1 MMMGH
6 HFMGDVPFRTV
17 YIHGLVRDERGQKM
31 SKSKG
36 NVIDPLDLVEQ
47 YGADALRFTICALT
61 GPGRD
66 VKLGAARVESHR
78 SFVTKLWNAARFC
91 EMNGVVPDPDFQ
103 PAQATLPLTRWILA
117 AASDAAAEAEAA
129 LESYRLNDYA
139 AAGYRFTWNVFCD
152 WFLELAKPALAAPD
166 TAEALEVR
174 RTAGHVL
181 GLILRLLHPVMP
193 YVTEELWDHF
203 GYGPAGS
210 LIRAEWPQPFTVP
223 GAAEARAELDWLVR
237 LVGEVRAVR
246 SEMNVPPSQKGAIL
260 LKDASPETLARGERW
275 IEAIGRMARAS
286 SFGPLLGEMPRGA
299 AQAVVDE
306 ATVVLPLAG
315 LIDLDAER
323 ARLARERAKAADE
336 AGKVLKKLGNPD
348 FVSRAK
354 EEVVAENR
362 ERLAAAEAEM
372 ARLDA
377 ALARIE

>member
-1 MMMGH
+1 
-6 HFMGDVPFRTV
+6 VAP
-17 YIHGLVRDERGQKM
+17 
-31 SKSKG
+31 
-36 NVIDPLDLVEQ
+36 
-47 YGADALRFTICALT
+47 A
-61 GPGRD
+61 
-66 VKLGAARVESHR
+66 
-78 SFVTKLWNAARFC
+78 
-91 EMNGVVPDPDFQ
+91 PDFD

-117 AASDAAAEAEAA
+117 AASDAVAEAGAA

-139 AAGYRFTWNVFCD
+139 AAGYRFTWNLFCD

-193 YVTEELWDHF
+193 YVTEELWDHS

-323 ARLARERAKAADE
+323 ARLARERAKAANE